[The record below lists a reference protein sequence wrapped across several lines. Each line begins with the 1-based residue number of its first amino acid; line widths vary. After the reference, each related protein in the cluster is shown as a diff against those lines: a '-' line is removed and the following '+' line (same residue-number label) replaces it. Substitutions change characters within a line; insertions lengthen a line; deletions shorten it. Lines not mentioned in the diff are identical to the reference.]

1 MSRFVSPAFR
11 TALSGVACIVLPTFA
26 RAQEQ
31 PAARPVGDTVPARAA
46 AAAVTASTPTLAPT
60 GAGGAAAI
68 ADTIEAGLVART
80 LAAIQGERD
89 RWLGER
95 RDAETRWATATT
107 RAQAMRGEIAA
118 LERAIDTLARK
129 ASAARK
135 EKRDAD
141 RAAAET
147 ERRAT
152 ERALDIVRARREV
165 VAAEGE
171 QARLERDHADAAVRA
186 ADAEQAIAERRA
198 VASHADPV
206 QRLAFEEL
214 QSRWLQAL
222 RTREARNADVADRRF
237 RVVEARLALL
247 ERERKR

>member
-1 MSRFVSPAFR
+1 MPRSLLRSVR
-11 TALSGVACIVLPTFA
+11 RVAAGAVLVIAPVCME
-26 RAQEQ
+26 AQEPAVPRPATDSVVARPATVVPATVTPATT
-31 PAARPVGDTVPARAA
+31 PAAGSV
-46 AAAVTASTPTLAPT
+46 
-60 GAGGAAAI
+60 AI
-68 ADTIEAGLVART
+68 ADTIEAGLVARP
-80 LAAIQGERD
+80 LAAIQGDRD
-89 RWLGER
+89 RWLVER
-95 RDAETRWATATT
+95 REAETRWATATT
-107 RAQAMRGEIAA
+107 RAQAMRAEIAA
-118 LERAIDTLARK
+118 LERTIDTLGRR

-141 RAAAET
+141 RTAAET
-147 ERRAT
+147 ERRAA
-152 ERALDIVRARREV
+152 ERALDIVRARRDV
-165 VAAEGE
+165 VVAEGE

-222 RTREARNADVADRRF
+222 RVREARNADVADRRV
-237 RVVEARLALL
+237 RVVDARQALL

>member
-1 MSRFVSPAFR
+1 MSRSAILACRHAAGCAAIVLGPAIAAAQEASASRPAADSGTAPAVAPVTSPA
-11 TALSGVACIVLPTFA
+11 TS
-26 RAQEQ
+26 
-31 PAARPVGDTVPARAA
+31 AA
-46 AAAVTASTPTLAPT
+46 ATATSAS
-60 GAGGAAAI
+60 AI
-68 ADTIEAGLVART
+68 ADTIEAGLVARP

-89 RWLGER
+89 RWLVER
-95 RDAETRWATATT
+95 RDAETRWAAATA
-107 RAQAMRGEIAA
+107 RARTMRVEIEA
-118 LERAIDTLARK
+118 LERSVDTLGRK

-141 RAAAET
+141 RATAES
-147 ERRAT
+147 ERRAVART
-152 ERALDIVRARREV
+152 LDIVRERREV
-165 VAAEGE
+165 VVAEGE

-222 RTREARNADVADRRF
+222 RTREARNADVADRRL
-237 RVVEARLALL
+237 RVVEARQALL